1 MKNLTLSIRH
11 ETLYRYEKPVG
22 YTLQLLRLTPRTEIG
37 QRIQQWQITTQGKR
51 QSSIDAFGNSSD
63 MLTLAF
69 PHQEISIIASGL
81 VEVQAPDRGR
91 MPDNVAISPLAFTVP
106 TRLTEPTETI
116 REFSSRHLST
126 HANSSQLISL
136 AEAIC
141 SEVSYQSGAT
151 ATESTADVALA
162 LGKGVCQD
170 HSHLFIAC
178 CHTLGIPA
186 RYVSGYI
193 DPGDVEHSASHAWID
208 VWVEE
213 TNYAG
218 WISIDVTH
226 ACLQSARYCRLAV
239 GRDYE
244 SAAPIRGIRRGGG
257 TESMSVN
264 VKVRDIWR

>member
-1 MKNLTLSIRH
+1 MKISTLSIRH
-11 ETLYRYEKPVG
+11 ETLYRYERPVG
-22 YTLQLLRLTPRTEIG
+22 YTLQLLRLTPRTEHH
-37 QRIQQWQITTQGKR
+37 QRIQQWHITSQGKR

-63 MLTLAF
+63 MLTMAF
-69 PHQEISIIASGL
+69 PHQEIRIIASGL
-81 VEVQAPDRGR
+81 VEVQSPDRGR
-91 MPDNVAISPLAFTVP
+91 VPDNALISPLAFTVP
-106 TRLTEPTETI
+106 SRLTDPTETI
-116 REFSSRHLST
+116 REFSGRHLST
-126 HANSSQLISL
+126 HSRSSQFIEL

-151 ATESTADVALA
+151 ATESAADEALA

-186 RYVSGYI
+186 RYVSGYL

-208 VWVEE
+208 VWVDEMD
-213 TNYAG
+213 YAG

-226 ACLQSARYCRLAV
+226 ACFQNDRYCRLAV

-257 TESMSVN
+257 TESMSVK
-264 VKVRDIWR
+264 VEVRDIER

>member
-1 MKNLTLSIRH
+1 MKTLTLSIRH

-22 YTLQLLRLTPRTEIG
+22 YTLQLLRLTPRTEVG
-37 QRIQQWQITTQGKR
+37 QRIQQWEIKTQGKR
-51 QSSIDAFGNSSD
+51 QSAIDAFGNSSD

-81 VEVQAPDRGR
+81 VEVQPPDRGR
-91 MPDNVAISPLAFTVP
+91 MPDNVSISPLAFTVP
-106 TRLTEPTETI
+106 TRLTDPTETI
-116 REFSSRHLST
+116 REFSGRHLS
-126 HANSSQLISL
+126 AQPSSSQLIAL

-151 ATESTADVALA
+151 ATESAAEVALA

-193 DPGDVEHSASHAWID
+193 DPGDVEHSASHAWVD

-213 TNYAG
+213 TGYAG

-257 TESMSVN
+257 TESMSVTVN
-264 VKVRDIWR
+264 VRDIGR

>member
-1 MKNLTLSIRH
+1 MRTSTLSIRH

-22 YTLQLLRLTPRTEIG
+22 YTLQLLRLTPRAEHC
-37 QRIQQWQITTQGKR
+37 QRIQQWQITSEGKR

-69 PHQEISIIASGL
+69 PHQEIRIIASGL
-81 VEVQAPDRGR
+81 VEVQTPDRGR
-91 MPDNVAISPLAFTVP
+91 MPDKVSISPLAFTVP
-106 TRLTEPTETI
+106 SHLTDPTGTI
-116 REFSSRHLST
+116 REFSSRHLS
-126 HANSSQLISL
+126 ANPGSSHFIGL

-151 ATESTADVALA
+151 ATESTAAEALA

-178 CHTLGIPA
+178 CHTVGIPA

-193 DPGDVEHSASHAWID
+193 DPGDVEHSASHAWVD
-208 VWVEE
+208 VWVDEAD
-213 TNYAG
+213 YSG

-226 ACLQSARYCRLAV
+226 ACLQNDRYCRLAV

-257 TESMSVN
+257 TESMSVT
-264 VKVRDIWR
+264 VKVRDTER